1 MLFAVAATAF
11 PCAGGCQLL
20 SISGPG
26 FLGGEYSCLFKRGM
40 QRASA
45 PAVGNAAGQIEHLA
59 KVVRCIVPSWNFE
72 AGNVQ
77 LILVKEGSGQLLAG
91 PVQFRGNAEGEMFE
105 FLKEWHPLNS
115 NPSAGPASGG
125 AILGFSTWGFDMAS
139 RWYRCVFTRRR
150 EGI

>member
-1 MLFAVAATAF
+1 MLAVAATAF

-20 SISGPG
+20 SITGPG

-45 PAVGNAAGQIEHLA
+45 AAVGNAGQIEHLA
-59 KVVRCIVPSWNFE
+59 KVVQCIVPAWNFE
-72 AGNVQ
+72 AGIVQ
-77 LILVKEGSGQLLAG
+77 LILVKEGSGQLAG
-91 PVQFRGNAEGEMFE
+91 PVQFRGNAEGELFE

-139 RWYRCVFTRRR
+139 RWYRCVFRRQ